1 MIKFGYCAGDNDLG
15 QYQGAQYDV
24 IFLDE
29 ATQLSEW
36 QMKQITA
43 CLRGVNAFPKRMY
56 YTCNPGGQ
64 GHSYIKRIFIEKKY
78 EAGERPEDY
87 TFIQSLVTDNKALM
101 AAQPDYIHQLEA
113 LPEKLRK
120 AWLEGD
126 CIAELQARFDIA
138 AIGVACALGYLD
150 LRQPEWDWRGRY
162 PRLAAWFAEVSQR
175 PSMQAT
181 RA

>member
-1 MIKFGYCAGDNDLG
+1 MLHDSR
-15 QYQGAQYDV
+15 V
-24 IFLDE
+24 ICDYFDQQHVGEPLIPREGSARWRRLTIASLADAVLD
-29 ATQLSEW
+29 AAVLS
-36 QMKQITA
+36 
-43 CLRGVNAFPKRMY
+43 R
-56 YTCNPGGQ
+56 
-64 GHSYIKRIFIEKKY
+64 Y
-78 EAGERPEDY
+78 ETFVRPEEKRWD
-87 TFIQSLVTDNKALM
+87 TW
-101 AAQPDYIHQLEA
+101 LEA
-113 LPEKLRK
+113 QREKIARSL